1 MFQPPC
7 NRPSSCSLVR
17 ERKVRPVFGVVVAN
31 AEAHFDL
38 DRLKARIMVSSYEEE
53 TNPFQDD
60 AVGFEVGSS
69 LGTPSV
75 ERISFTP
82 ERSGSAVDSSQSTVN
97 GGFNEDSRVLPPVPS
112 SPPTRVPRQTTGF
125 KNEIDRYIHSGDD
138 VEINVR
144 PVPNESSFDMPDS
157 AT

>member
-1 MFQPPC
+1 
-7 NRPSSCSLVR
+7 
-17 ERKVRPVFGVVVAN
+17 
-31 AEAHFDL
+31 
-38 DRLKARIMVSSYEEE
+38 MVSSYEEE
-53 TNPFQDD
+53 SNPFQDD
-60 AVGFEVGSS
+60 AGGFEVGSS

-97 GGFNEDSRVLPPVPS
+97 GGFNDDSRVLPPAPT
-112 SPPTRVPRQTTGF
+112 SPPAREPRQTTGF

-144 PVPNESSFDMPDS
+144 SVCNSSSVEMRDKAP
-157 AT
+157 